1 MKTIVTTLV
10 LGATLAAPLSA
21 SAQVSAQGTMT
32 NFSYS
37 LVDLLPNDGIAPS
50 LSIVKP
56 LYPEQPGIRAIGDI
70 SETGL
75 RQNRESS
82 EDSSR
87 LLYSRNLDAGMSIAQ
102 GSVVSTVS
110 GTNFQTLALSTA
122 ASTKNSAGYERR
134 VVASNYVM
142 IQEFVLSPGAQVRF
156 FADASG
162 SVAKAL
168 PDSRT
173 LKESSKF
180 SASMSFPEFSAN
192 GYPDFVSEFS
202 MRAPSWSADPNLP
215 YAESASERLSIMFQ
229 NTAQTSWKLKVQ
241 LTLWSEANSL
251 DTSPV
256 ASPVPE
262 PATYGMLL
270 AGLALV
276 AGVARRKR
284 PA

>member
-10 LGATLAAPLSA
+10 LGATLAVPLSA
-21 SAQVSAQGTMT
+21 SAQVSAQGTLT

-56 LYPEQPGIRAIGDI
+56 LYPAQLGIRAIGDI

-82 EDSSR
+82 EDNSR
-87 LLYSRNLDAGMSIAQ
+87 LLYSRDLDAGISLAQ
-102 GSVVSTVS
+102 GTAVSTVS

-122 ASTKNSAGYERR
+122 ASTKNGAGYERR

-142 IQEFVLSPGAQVRF
+142 IEEFVLSPGTEVRF
-156 FADASG
+156 FADVRG

-168 PDSRT
+168 PSTNT
-173 LKESSKF
+173 LKESSEL

-202 MRAPSWSADPNLP
+202 MRAPSWSADPNAP
-215 YAESASERLSIMFQ
+215 YSESASERLSIMFQ
-229 NTAQTSWKLKVQ
+229 NTAKTSWKLKVE

>member
-10 LGATLAAPLSA
+10 LGATLAVPLSA
-21 SAQVSAQGTMT
+21 SAQVSAQGTLN

-37 LVDLLPNDGIAPS
+37 LVDLLPNDGIAPT

-56 LYPEQPGIRAIGDI
+56 LYPEHPGTRAVGDI

-75 RQNRESS
+75 RQTRESS
-82 EDSSR
+82 EDRSR
-87 LLYSRNLDAGMSIAQ
+87 VLYSRNLDAGLSVPQ
-102 GSVVSTVS
+102 GSVVSTVG

-122 ASTKNSAGYERR
+122 ASTKNGAGYERR
-134 VVASNYVM
+134 AVASNYVM
-142 IQEFVLSPGAQVRF
+142 IEEFVLAPGTQVRF
-156 FADASG
+156 LADASG
-162 SVAKAL
+162 SVSKSQ
-168 PDSRT
+168 PNTSS
-173 LKESSKF
+173 LKESSTF
-180 SASMSFPEFSAN
+180 TASMSFPEFSAN

-202 MRAPSWSADPNLP
+202 LRAPSWSADPNSP
-215 YAESASERLSIMFQ
+215 YSESASERLSIMFQ
-229 NTAQTSWKLKVQ
+229 NTAKTSVNLKVL

-262 PATYGMLL
+262 PATYGMLI

>member
-1 MKTIVTTLV
+1 
-10 LGATLAAPLSA
+10 
-21 SAQVSAQGTMT
+21 
-32 NFSYS
+32 
-37 LVDLLPNDGIAPS
+37 
-50 LSIVKP
+50 
-56 LYPEQPGIRAIGDI
+56 
-70 SETGL
+70 
-75 RQNRESS
+75 
-82 EDSSR
+82 
-87 LLYSRNLDAGMSIAQ
+87 
-102 GSVVSTVS
+102 
-110 GTNFQTLALSTA
+110 
-122 ASTKNSAGYERR
+122 
-134 VVASNYVM
+134 M
-142 IQEFVLSPGAQVRF
+142 IEEFVLAPGTQVKF

-162 SVAKAL
+162 SVAK
-168 PDSRT
+168 SRADT
-173 LKESSKF
+173 NFLKESSRL

-202 MRAPSWSADPNLP
+202 MRAHTWSADP

-229 NTAQTSWKLKVQ
+229 NTRATSVNLKIL

-262 PATYGMLL
+262 PATYGMLI